1 MLEMKNILL
10 ILFLSSGY
18 FPVSAQDNRSSSFR
32 TNKSALAIRYIGNAE
47 STDGSSAVV
56 VNEVPLAHT
65 SQFLPLNK
73 NGNLV
78 GRNDLEKQ
86 LEQVFQNIGIALKA
100 AGSDPD
106 RLVKINSCIART
118 DLMPKVKQF
127 LRSRFKPGRRPA
139 VSFVVGDLTHPDALI
154 GMDVI
159 AVAATSGKQL
169 EYLKPAGLWRAQQ
182 QQAHVSVLPAGG
194 VVYVSGQAA
203 KGKIAEAT
211 RETLK
216 QLESTLH
223 HLGLKKEAIVQIK
236 SFICPAS
243 DIKIVEKEMADFFD
257 GLTIPP
263 TVYVDW
269 LSTSP
274 VIEIELIA
282 ATPAGLQKPVK
293 QIDFITPPGMTASP
307 VYAKVTR
314 VNYGEKV
321 YFSSLYGENV
331 NDAKAEVAGIF
342 TAMENIAKQSGTD
355 FSHLAKATYYVSND
369 STSNELNEIRPR
381 YYKADSP
388 PAASKAKVKGVGL
401 EDKGICIDMIG
412 VVKEKA
418 R

>member
-1 MLEMKNILL
+1 MKNILL

-18 FPVSAQDNRSSSFR
+18 FSMSAQHSRSSSLR
-32 TNKSALAIRYIGNAE
+32 TNRSALAIKYIGNAE
-47 STDGSSAVV
+47 STAGSSAVV

-73 NGNLV
+73 NGDLV
-78 GRNDLEKQ
+78 GRDDLEKQ
-86 LEQVFQNIGIALKA
+86 LEQVFQNISIALKA
-100 AGSDPD
+100 GGSDPD
-106 RLVKINSCIART
+106 HLVKINSCIART

-127 LRSRFKPGRRPA
+127 LSSRFKPGRRPA
-139 VSFVVGDLTHPDALI
+139 VSFVVGDLIHPDALI

-159 AVAATSGKQL
+159 AVAATAGKQL
-169 EYLKPAGLWRAQQ
+169 KYLKPAGLWGAQR
-182 QQAHVSVLPAGG
+182 QAHVSVLPAGG

-223 HLGLKKEAIVQIK
+223 HLGLKKEDIVQIK

-257 GLTIPP
+257 RLTIPP

-269 LSTSP
+269 LNTSP

-307 VYAKVTR
+307 IYAKVTR
-314 VNYGEKV
+314 VNYGRKV

-331 NDAKAEVAGIF
+331 NNAKAEVAGIF
-342 TAMENIAKQSGTD
+342 AEMENIAKQSGTD
-355 FSHLAKATYYVSND
+355 FGHLAKATYYVSND

-401 EDKGICIDMIG
+401 EDKGICIDIIG

-418 R
+418 VDH